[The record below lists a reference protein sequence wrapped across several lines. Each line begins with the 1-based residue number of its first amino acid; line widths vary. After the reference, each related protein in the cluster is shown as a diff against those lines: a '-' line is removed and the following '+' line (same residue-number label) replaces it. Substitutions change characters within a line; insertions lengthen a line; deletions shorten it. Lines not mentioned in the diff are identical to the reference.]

1 MTAAPP
7 SSETMFD
14 RMRAVVRR
22 VPRGRVTT
30 YGDVARAAGFPTCSR
45 QAAWCLKKFDPALP
59 WHRVIGKGGK
69 VLLRGDSGVEQI
81 QRLEAEGVV
90 VAGTRVDLR
99 RFGHAVKLPRVRAAS
114 SPAPK
119 SRNRPDSKPAR

>member
-1 MTAAPP
+1 
-7 SSETMFD
+7 MFD

-69 VLLRGDSGVEQI
+69 ILLRGDGGVEQI

-90 VAGTRVDLR
+90 VSGTRVDLHRFGYEVKLR
-99 RFGHAVKLPRVRAAS
+99 RFRSESRSRPRARPTQS
-114 SPAPK
+114 GK
-119 SRNRPDSKPAR
+119 S

>member
-1 MTAAPP
+1 MSREAKP
-7 SSETMFD
+7 SSESMFD
-14 RMRAVVRR
+14 LMRAVVKR

-45 QAAWCLKKFDPALP
+45 QAAWCLKKFDPGLP

-69 VLLRGDSGVEQI
+69 VLLRGDGGVEQV

-90 VAGTRVDLR
+90 VMGTRVDLK
-99 RFGHAVKLPRVRAAS
+99 RFGYGLRVGR
-114 SPAPK
+114 
-119 SRNRPDSKPAR
+119 RG

>member
-1 MTAAPP
+1 MMAAAP
-7 SSETMFD
+7 SSESMFD
-14 RMRAVVRR
+14 WMRAVVRR

-69 VLLRGDSGVEQI
+69 ILLRGPSGVEQI
-81 QRLEAEGVV
+81 QRLEAEGVAL
-90 VAGTRVDLR
+90 AGTRVDLR
-99 RFGHAVKLPRVRAAS
+99 RFGVNLKRG
-114 SPAPK
+114 
-119 SRNRPDSKPAR
+119 DT

>member
-1 MTAAPP
+1 MKEAKP
-7 SSETMFD
+7 SSSSMFD
-14 RMRAVVRR
+14 QMRDVVRR

-30 YGDVARAAGFPTCSR
+30 YGDIARAAGFPTCSR

-69 VLLRGDSGVEQI
+69 ILLRGAGGVEQI

-99 RFGHAVKLPRVRAAS
+99 RFGYEVRMRRRRI
-114 SPAPK
+114 PAP
-119 SRNRPDSKPAR
+119 

>member
-1 MTAAPP
+1 MSSAKP
-7 SSETMFD
+7 SNSSPMFD
-14 RMRAVVRR
+14 AMRAVVRR

-69 VLLRGDSGVEQI
+69 ILLRGPSGVEQV
-81 QRLEAEGVV
+81 QRLAVEGVEV
-90 VAGTRVDLR
+90 NGTRVDLK
-99 RFGHAVKLPRVRAAS
+99 RFGFVER
-114 SPAPK
+114 
-119 SRNRPDSKPAR
+119 D

>member
-1 MTAAPP
+1 
-7 SSETMFD
+7 MFD
-14 RMRAVVRR
+14 LMRAVVRR

-99 RFGHAVKLPRVRAAS
+99 RFGV
-114 SPAPK
+114 
-119 SRNRPDSKPAR
+119 NSKRGNM

>member
-1 MTAAPP
+1 MPAEAR
-7 SSETMFD
+7 SSESMFD
-14 RMRAVVRR
+14 RMREVVRR

-69 VLLRGDSGVEQI
+69 VLLRGPSGVEQV

-90 VAGTRVDLR
+90 VNGTRVDLR
-99 RFGHAVKLPRVRAAS
+99 RFGY
-114 SPAPK
+114 AP
-119 SRNRPDSKPAR
+119 SATE

>member
-1 MTAAPP
+1 MAAAAP

-14 RMRAVVRR
+14 KMRAVVRR

-90 VAGTRVDLR
+90 VAGVRVDLR
-99 RFGHAVKLPRVRAAS
+99 RFGHAVKLPRVRATS

-119 SRNRPDSKPAR
+119 SRNRPGSKPAR

>member
-1 MTAAPP
+1 MTAEAQ
-7 SSETMFD
+7 SSDTMFD

-22 VPRGRVTT
+22 VPKGRVTT
-30 YGDVARAAGFPTCSR
+30 YGDVAREAGFPTCSR

-69 VLLRGDSGVEQI
+69 ILLRGPNGVEQV

-90 VAGTRVDLR
+90 VNGTRVDLR
-99 RFGHAVKLPRVRAAS
+99 RFGYRS
-114 SPAPK
+114 
-119 SRNRPDSKPAR
+119 

>member
-1 MTAAPP
+1 
-7 SSETMFD
+7 MFGL
-14 RMRAVVRR
+14 MRAVVKR
-22 VPRGRVTT
+22 VPRGKVTT

-69 VLLRGDSGVEQI
+69 ILLRGEGGVEQL

-90 VAGTRVDLR
+90 VNGTRVDLR
-99 RFGHAVKLPRVRAAS
+99 KYGYGVKLGRKRG
-114 SPAPK
+114 
-119 SRNRPDSKPAR
+119 

>member
-1 MTAAPP
+1 MTAEAQ
-7 SSETMFD
+7 SSDTMFD

-22 VPRGRVTT
+22 VPQGRVTT
-30 YGDVARAAGFPTCSR
+30 YGDVAREAGFPTCSR

-69 VLLRGDSGVEQI
+69 ILLRGPNGVEQV

-90 VAGTRVDLR
+90 VNGTRVDLR
-99 RFGHAVKLPRVRAAS
+99 RFGYRS
-114 SPAPK
+114 
-119 SRNRPDSKPAR
+119 

>member
-1 MTAAPP
+1 MPAEAR
-7 SSETMFD
+7 SSESMFD

-69 VLLRGDSGVEQI
+69 VLLRGPSGVEQV
-81 QRLEAEGVV
+81 QRLEAEGVT

-99 RFGHAVKLPRVRAAS
+99 RFGY
-114 SPAPK
+114 AP
-119 SRNRPDSKPAR
+119 SATE

>member
-1 MTAAPP
+1 M

-14 RMRAVVRR
+14 KMRAVVRKI
-22 VPRGRVTT
+22 PRGKVTT
-30 YGDVARAAGFPTCSR
+30 YGDVARAAGYPTCSR

-69 VLLRGDSGVEQI
+69 ILLRGDGGVEQV
-81 QRLEAEGVV
+81 QRLEAEGVT

-99 RFGHAVKLPRVRAAS
+99 RFGWGMRARKKN
-114 SPAPK
+114 SP
-119 SRNRPDSKPAR
+119 DLV

>member
-1 MTAAPP
+1 MTTAP
-7 SSETMFD
+7 SGDSMFD
-14 RMRAVVRR
+14 SMRKVVRR

-69 VLLRGDSGVEQI
+69 ILLRGDSGVEQI

-99 RFGHAVKLPRVRAAS
+99 RYGYEVRLGRRRTAAVR
-114 SPAPK
+114 
-119 SRNRPDSKPAR
+119 

>member
-1 MTAAPP
+1 
-7 SSETMFD
+7 MFD

-30 YGDVARAAGFPTCSR
+30 YGDIARAAGFPTCSR
-45 QAAWCLKKFDPALP
+45 QAAWCLKKFDPELP

-69 VLLRGDSGVEQI
+69 ILLRGESGVEQI
-81 QRLEAEGVV
+81 QRLEAEGVP

-99 RFGHAVKLPRVRAAS
+99 RFGYEVRLSRRRVA
-114 SPAPK
+114 PA
-119 SRNRPDSKPAR
+119 

>member
-1 MTAAPP
+1 MTTEAKP
-7 SSETMFD
+7 SSESMFD
-14 RMRAVVRR
+14 LMRTVVKR

-45 QAAWCLKKFDPALP
+45 QAAWCLKKFDPGWP

-69 VLLRGDSGVEQI
+69 VLLRGDGGVEQV

-90 VAGTRVDLR
+90 VMGTRVDLK
-99 RFGHAVKLPRVRAAS
+99 RFGYGLRVGR
-114 SPAPK
+114 
-119 SRNRPDSKPAR
+119 RG

>member
-1 MTAAPP
+1 MTAAAP
-7 SSETMFD
+7 SSESMFD
-14 RMRAVVRR
+14 SMRAVVRR

-69 VLLRGDSGVEQI
+69 VLLRGSSGVEQV

-99 RFGHAVKLPRVRAAS
+99 RFGV
-114 SPAPK
+114 
-119 SRNRPDSKPAR
+119 NSKRGNM

>member
-1 MTAAPP
+1 MNAAER
-7 SSETMFD
+7 SSESMFD
-14 RMRAVVRR
+14 LMRDVVKR

-45 QAAWCLKKFDPALP
+45 QAAWCLKKFDPGLP

-69 VLLRGDSGVEQI
+69 VLLRGEGGVEQV

-90 VAGTRVDLR
+90 VNGTRVDLGKFGYQVRLGR
-99 RFGHAVKLPRVRAAS
+99 RT
-114 SPAPK
+114 
-119 SRNRPDSKPAR
+119 RPDLV